1 MTKTLTLTA
10 SMMILL
16 AISGHASRAR
26 YLPVATG
33 RSDQQQA
40 VRAFN
45 AFYPAKAT
53 QTVEPL
59 RTVIMADRNRTIDV

>member
-33 RSDQQQA
+33 A
-40 VRAFN
+40 A
-45 AFYPAKAT
+45 
-53 QTVEPL
+53 QTSSFKGI
-59 RTVIMADRNRTIDV
+59 RT

>member
-26 YLPVATG
+26 YLQVATG
-33 RSDQQQA
+33 RSDQLVQGQ
-40 VRAFN
+40 
-45 AFYPAKAT
+45 PDLSK
-53 QTVEPL
+53 
-59 RTVIMADRNRTIDV
+59 

>member
-33 RSDQQQA
+33 GRSDQLVQGH
-40 VRAFN
+40 
-45 AFYPAKAT
+45 PDLSK
-53 QTVEPL
+53 
-59 RTVIMADRNRTIDV
+59 

>member
-16 AISGHASRAR
+16 AISGHASRAQ

-33 RSDQQQA
+33 RSDQLVQGH
-40 VRAFN
+40 
-45 AFYPAKAT
+45 PDLSK
-53 QTVEPL
+53 
-59 RTVIMADRNRTIDV
+59 

>member
-26 YLPVATG
+26 YLPVATHATALLHQ
-33 RSDQQQA
+33 RFHQIREAIVKD
-40 VRAFN
+40 RR
-45 AFYPAKAT
+45 KA
-53 QTVEPL
+53 L
-59 RTVIMADRNRTIDV
+59 RVVDNT

>member
-26 YLPVATG
+26 YLPMATG
-33 RSDQQQA
+33 RSDQLVQGQ
-40 VRAFN
+40 
-45 AFYPAKAT
+45 PDLSK
-53 QTVEPL
+53 
-59 RTVIMADRNRTIDV
+59 

>member
-26 YLPVATG
+26 YLPVATAAAQISSFKG
-33 RSDQQQA
+33 
-40 VRAFN
+40 VR
-45 AFYPAKAT
+45 T
-53 QTVEPL
+53 
-59 RTVIMADRNRTIDV
+59 